1 MLRKVRVRDH
11 MLTHPVVVTP
21 DDDLFDAIHLIIVN
35 KISGV
40 TVIDDQRRPVG
51 MLSELD
57 CLRAVLNASYYH
69 EELGD
74 HPVRHHMNSPVEC
87 IAPNDDIIGVAQSM
101 LDHKHRRRPV
111 IDRDGVLIGQM
122 TCRRI
127 LKAVKE
133 FEVPEDPSER
143 LSL

>member
-11 MLTHPVVVTP
+11 MLTHPVVVGP
-21 DDDLFDAIHLIIVN
+21 DTDLFDAIHLIIIN

-40 TVIDDQRRPVG
+40 TVIDELRRPVG

-57 CLRAVLNASYYH
+57 CLKALLYSAYYN
-69 EELGD
+69 EEVGS
-74 HPVRHHMNSPVEC
+74 HPVRHHMVSPVEC
-87 IAPNDDIIGVAQSM
+87 INSNDDIIQVAQSM
-101 LDHKHRRRPV
+101 IEHKHRRRPV
-111 IDRDGVLIGQM
+111 VDAAGALIGQM

-133 FEVPEDPSER
+133 FEVPEDPSEQ
-143 LSL
+143 LSR